1 MTSPAC
7 TAIAATTLA
16 TSSAAPPPKP
26 ITQSAPCALNAATP
40 SLTCD
45 AVGLPC
51 TPRIHIGLEI
61 AGEVLPELGQHRQCG
76 ETAVGHDQ
84 RPSQAEIA
92 QVPADELA
100 RAGAEVNAG
109 REGKAVDRHG
119 TIGSRGCEPSA
130 VRASRLRRWPAASV
144 IAANAT
150 RRSTVKPSKP
160 FISLRTEITSTDD
173 HYRAWRLPGK
183 KRGARPTNAGTA
195 QEPR

>member
-1 MTSPAC
+1 
-7 TAIAATTLA
+7 
-16 TSSAAPPPKP
+16 
-26 ITQSAPCALNAATP
+26 
-40 SLTCD
+40 
-45 AVGLPC
+45 
-51 TPRIHIGLEI
+51 
-61 AGEVLPELGQHRQCG
+61 VLYELGQHRQCG

-84 RPSQAEIA
+84 RPPQAEVA

-109 REGKAVDRHG
+109 REGKAV
-119 TIGSRGCEPSA
+119 TELA
-130 VRASRLRRWPAASV
+130 AASV

-160 FISLRTEITSTDD
+160 IIGLRSETSTDN

-183 KRGARPTNAGTA
+183 KRGVRPTNAGTA